1 MAAEAVPTR
10 LTGKIAIVTGAG
22 QGIGRASAQRLAAE
36 GATVVVVDA
45 NSAGTEETV
54 KLIGEA
60 GGTAKAATVDVTS
73 ADQLERLVAETVEE
87 FGRLDIAH
95 NNAGVDIGRHPT
107 LVDTT
112 EDEWDRIMSV
122 NLKGIW
128 LSMRAEI
135 PAMTQAGG
143 GSIINTASAG
153 AFKAGPGFSAYA
165 TTKAGV
171 VMLTRAAALE
181 NSAANIRVNAIAP
194 GMVRTPM
201 LESAFSDS
209 PQLEQMLVQMTP
221 MGRISDASEM
231 ASIIAFLASDDA
243 SFVTGA
249 TIVADGGSLA

>member
-1 MAAEAVPTR
+1 MAGAAVPTR
-10 LTGKIAIVTGAG
+10 LVGKIALVTGAA

-36 GATVVVVDA
+36 GAVVVVADA
-45 NSAGTEETV
+45 NAEGAEETA
-54 KLIGEA
+54 KLIRDA
-60 GGTAKAATVDVTS
+60 GGSAKARPVDVTS
-73 ADQLERLVAETVEE
+73 ADQLEQLVREIVAE
-87 FGRLDIAH
+87 FGRLDVAH
-95 NNAGVDIGRHPT
+95 NNAGIDIGRHPT

-135 PAMTQAGG
+135 PSMTKGG
-143 GSIINTASAG
+143 GGAIVNTASAG
-153 AFKAGPGFSAYA
+153 AFKAGPGFSAYG

-181 NSAANIRVNAIAP
+181 NSGANIRVNAIAP

-221 MGRISDASEM
+221 MARISDASEM
-231 ASIIAFLASDDA
+231 ASIVAFLASDDA